1 MNKEYISK
9 LLKKDGLDHIVLKL
23 ITGEKVSVSK
33 IEEDNSENELIEIT
47 EPTQIFVNL
56 KYVVTIEEI
65 YPPNF
70 EVFDKLS
77 F

>member
-23 ITGEKVSVSK
+23 ITGDKVSVCS